1 MKEQGL
7 YSYDIDELICIAYK
21 YLSIMYS
28 RLNILLSY
36 IFSTIVSSFY
46 GSVYLVE
53 LYLIFSVL
61 DFILGVYIAVSSR
74 HFSVKKS
81 YRWVIKLFTG
91 LSTIYLI
98 NILLNA
104 IELTFCLPNNT
115 TVIIT
120 NMVIMLLVLTETT
133 AIISKTNTLGLPVPI
148 VVSNI
153 VIKLSKRIENKLNK
167 AIEEDNND
175 DK

>member
-36 IFSTIVSSFY
+36 IFSIIVSSFY

-81 YRWVIKLFTG
+81 YR
-91 LSTIYLI
+91 
-98 NILLNA
+98 
-104 IELTFCLPNNT
+104 
-115 TVIIT
+115 
-120 NMVIMLLVLTETT
+120 
-133 AIISKTNTLGLPVPI
+133 
-148 VVSNI
+148 
-153 VIKLSKRIENKLNK
+153 
-167 AIEEDNND
+167 
-175 DK
+175 